1 MGQIQAT
8 KDVGAQLTSIKAS
21 GKFEARE
28 MLDWLMRY
36 YEGEVTKFI
45 LWDFAQADLS
55 ALKTEELRGFAAE
68 ARVHAQSRK
77 GGKTALVFSRDS
89 DFGLGRLF
97 EALAEMEEVPFTVRS
112 FRSMK
117 KAKEWLGLEA

>member
-8 KDVGAQLTSIKAS
+8 RIDADRLTMIKAS
-21 GKFEARE
+21 GKFEAQE
-28 MLDWLMRY
+28 MFDWLNNY
-36 YEGEVTKFI
+36 YAGKVTKFI

-55 ALKTEELRGFAAE
+55 ALKTEELRAFAAE
-68 ARVHAQSRK
+68 ARLRARSRK

-89 DFGLGRLF
+89 NFGLGRLF
-97 EALAEMEEVPFTVRS
+97 EALAEMEAVPFEVRS

-117 KAKEWLGLEA
+117 KARSWLGLQG